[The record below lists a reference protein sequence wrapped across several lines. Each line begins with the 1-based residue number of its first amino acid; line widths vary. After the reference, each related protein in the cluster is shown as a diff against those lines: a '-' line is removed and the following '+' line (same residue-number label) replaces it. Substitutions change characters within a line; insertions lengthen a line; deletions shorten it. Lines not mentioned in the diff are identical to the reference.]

1 MERKVIA
8 TSVPTPAA
16 ACVWAGYP
24 LSVAGQAADS
34 CR

>member
-16 ACVWAGYP
+16 ACVLGGLPFIGGWT
-24 LSVAGQAADS
+24 SS
-34 CR
+34 R